1 MSDSPPNQYND
12 TSTLGITVAVM
23 NYNEAKSLRS
33 VVEEILGVLQRMGNP
48 HEVVII
54 NDGST
59 DGSGEIADQL
69 SREYKAV
76 RVIHHPTNL
85 GLGAVYRNGF
95 TCGTMQ
101 LGTLFPADG
110 QFDANIIPQFV
121 RRFNEA
127 DMVLGIIPEYGKNRK
142 PMARFFSW
150 CERLL
155 VRVMFGW
162 FPEFQGIMM
171 FRRPL
176 IDNVKLTSKGRGWI
190 IQMELILRFIR
201 KKYRIV
207 NEPTGLRARMSG
219 ESKVNN
225 LKSILSNVRQLFV
238 LRIQL

>member
-1 MSDSPPNQYND
+1 MSNSTTASSDN
-12 TSTLGITVAVM
+12 TSALGITVAVM
-23 NYNEAKSLRS
+23 NYNEVKSLRS
-33 VVEEILGVLQRMGNP
+33 VVEEILAVLRDMGNP

-59 DGSGEIADQL
+59 DGSGELADTL
-69 SREYKAV
+69 AREYPTV

-85 GLGAVYRNGF
+85 GLGAVYRHGF

-142 PMARFFSW
+142 PLARFFSW
-150 CERLL
+150 CERTM
-155 VRVMFGW
+155 VRVMFGK

-176 IDNVKLTSKGRGWI
+176 IDTVKLTSTGRGWI

-201 KKYRIV
+201 KNYRIV

-225 LKSILSNVRQLFV
+225 LKSILSNLRQLFV
-238 LRIQL
+238 LRLQL

>member
-1 MSDSPPNQYND
+1 MNDS

-23 NYNEAKSLRS
+23 NYNEVKSLRN
-33 VVEEILGVLQRMGNP
+33 VVEEILGVLQGMDNP

-59 DGSGEIADQL
+59 DGSGDIADQL
-69 SREYKAV
+69 SREYDTV

-95 TCGTMQ
+95 TCGKMQ

-110 QFDANIIPQFV
+110 QFDARIIPQFV
-121 RRFNEA
+121 RRFDEA
-127 DMVLGIIPEYGKNRK
+127 DMVLGYIPEYGKNRK
-142 PMARFFSW
+142 PLARFFSW

-155 VRVMFGW
+155 VRVMFGK

-176 IDNVKLTSKGRGWI
+176 IDTVKLTSTGRGWI

-207 NEPTGLRARMSG
+207 GEPTGLRARMSG

-225 LKSILSNVRQLFV
+225 LKSILSNIRQLFV
-238 LRIQL
+238 LRLHL

>member
-1 MSDSPPNQYND
+1 MSGNSPDAGLPV
-12 TSTLGITVAVM
+12 SALGITVAVM

-59 DGSGEIADQL
+59 DGSGDIADQL
-69 SREYKAV
+69 ARENQAV

-121 RRFNEA
+121 ARFNEA
-127 DMVLGIIPEYGKNRK
+127 DMVLGFIPEYGKNRK
-142 PMARFFSW
+142 PLARFFSW
-150 CERLL
+150 CERML

-176 IDNVKLTSKGRGWI
+176 IDTVKLTSRGRGWI

-201 KKYRIV
+201 KNYRIV
-207 NEPTGLRARMSG
+207 GEPTGLRARMSG

-238 LRIQL
+238 LRLHL

>member
-1 MSDSPPNQYND
+1 MSASSSG
-12 TSTLGITVAVM
+12 TASLGITVAVM

-59 DGSGEIADQL
+59 DGSGEIADL
-69 SREYKAV
+69 LAREHRAV
-76 RVIHHPTNL
+76 RVIHHKINL
-85 GLGAVYRNGF
+85 GLGAVYRTGF
-95 TCGTMQ
+95 TCGTMD

-121 RRFNEA
+121 ARFQEA
-127 DMVLGIIPEYGKNRK
+127 DMVLGYIPEYGKNRK
-142 PMARFFSW
+142 PLARFFSW
-150 CERLL
+150 CERIL
-155 VRVMFGW
+155 VRIMFGW

-176 IDNVKLTSKGRGWI
+176 IDTVKLTSRGRGWI

-201 KKYRIV
+201 KNYRIV
-207 NEPTGLRARMSG
+207 GEPTGLRARMSG

-238 LRIQL
+238 LRLHL

>member
-1 MSDSPPNQYND
+1 MSASSSG
-12 TSTLGITVAVM
+12 TASLGITVAVM

-69 SREYKAV
+69 AFEHKAV

-121 RRFNEA
+121 ALFDEA
-127 DMVLGIIPEYGKNRK
+127 DMVLGYIPEYGKNRK
-142 PMARFFSW
+142 PLARFFSW
-150 CERLL
+150 CERVL

-176 IDNVKLTSKGRGWI
+176 IDTVKLTSRGRGWI

-201 KKYRIV
+201 KNYRIV
-207 NEPTGLRARMSG
+207 GEPTGLRARMSG

-238 LRIQL
+238 LRLHL

>member
-1 MSDSPPNQYND
+1 MPESLTDRRSP
-12 TSTLGITVAVM
+12 SSLGITVAVM

-48 HEVVII
+48 HEVVVI

-69 SREYKAV
+69 AREHRAV
-76 RVIHHPTNL
+76 RVIHHKINL
-85 GLGAVYRNGF
+85 GLGAVYRAGF
-95 TCGTMQ
+95 TCGTMD

-121 RRFNEA
+121 ARFHEA
-127 DMVLGIIPEYGKNRK
+127 DMVLGYIPEYGKNRK
-142 PMARFFSW
+142 PLARFFSW
-150 CERLL
+150 CERVL

-176 IDNVKLTSKGRGWI
+176 INTVKLTSKGRGWI

-207 NEPTGLRARMSG
+207 SEPTGLRARMSG

-238 LRIQL
+238 LRLQL

>member
-1 MSDSPPNQYND
+1 MPPSASSAPAD
-12 TSTLGITVAVM
+12 TTTLGITVAVM

-33 VVEEILGVLQRMGNP
+33 VVEEILGVLERMGNP

-59 DGSGEIADQL
+59 DGSGDLADQL
-69 SREYKAV
+69 AREYKAV
-76 RVIHHPTNL
+76 RVLHHPINL

-95 TCGTMQ
+95 TCGRMD

-110 QFDANIIPQFV
+110 QFDAEIIPQFV
-121 RRFNEA
+121 RRFDEA
-127 DMVLGIIPEYGKNRK
+127 DMVLGFIPEYGKNRK
-142 PMARFFSW
+142 PLARFFSW
-150 CERLL
+150 CERTL
-155 VRVMFGW
+155 VRVMFGR

-176 IDNVKLTSKGRGWI
+176 IDTVKLTSTGRGWI
-190 IQMELILRFIR
+190 IQMELIIRFMR

-238 LRIQL
+238 LRLQL